1 MTIREEREIY
11 STVMLGRSWKAKELR
26 QKSFEDLHKLWYVLL
41 KERNLLA
48 TQKHEANR
56 LNLPKQVWTNE
67 GRMRKVLSVFPSSII
82 V

>member
-67 GRMRKVLSVFPSSII
+67 GRMRKVLSVFPSSIS
-82 V
+82 

>member
-56 LNLPKQVWTNE
+56 LNLPKQIWTNE